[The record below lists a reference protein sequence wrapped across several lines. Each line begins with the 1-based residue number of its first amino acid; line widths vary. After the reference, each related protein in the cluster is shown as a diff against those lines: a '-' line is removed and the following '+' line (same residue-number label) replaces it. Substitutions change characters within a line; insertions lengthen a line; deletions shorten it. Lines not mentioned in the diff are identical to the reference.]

1 MTATPSRPRT
11 AAPPARTAPAAAP
24 AVTFTAEQFLEVLR
38 HAQDKA
44 LHESAPPVAAPP
56 AAPEKPLHEMSSR
69 ELSVAL
75 AETYGGCF
83 DRPRRFA
90 A

>member
-1 MTATPSRPRT
+1 MTVTRPRP

-56 AAPEKPLHEMSSR
+56 AAPEKPLHTLSSR
-69 ELSVAL
+69 ELAVAL
-75 AETYGGCF
+75 AESYSGHF
-83 DRPRRFA
+83 ERSRRSA
-90 A
+90 S